1 MAILFIQE
9 AIMDYK
15 QLASDILARV
25 GGESN
30 IISFTHC
37 ATRLRFNLKDTAK
50 ADTENLKNMPGI
62 MGVVNKGGQYQ
73 IVIGSDVPNVYRELM
88 ALGSFSGSE
97 PPEEKDERNA
107 FIRALDTIAGIF
119 TPILPAITGAGILKA
134 LMALLVAFKWID
146 TASQTYQILNII
158 SDAAFF
164 FLPFLI
170 ANSAANKFRA
180 NPYMAMSISGVL
192 LHPTFISMV
201 NTAKETGDAIRF
213 IGLPVTAASYSSSV
227 IPIILSV
234 WFMSYIEPI
243 ADRISPKPVKFFTK
257 PLITLIISAPVALIV
272 LGPLGNIVG
281 NGIAAFIST
290 LDTYAKWLV
299 PLLVG
304 IFTPWMVMTGT
315 HYGLVPIGI
324 NNVAT
329 AGFDTIVGPG
339 MLGSNIAQGGAAFA
353 VYFRTKNSTMKQLT
367 LSSGITA
374 VCGITEPA
382 LYGVNLKLKRPL
394 IASMIGG
401 GVSGLFLGI
410 FGVGRYTTGS
420 PGLLALP
427 GYIGPDGFTNL
438 IYAIIGSAIAF
449 AVSFA
454 ATLIM
459 GFEDIPEAAGTQ
471 TQSVKHTAVEAE
483 LCAPVKGR
491 VIPLKDVKDPIFAD
505 EILGKGAAVIPDTG
519 LIVAPA
525 GGVIENV
532 AETSHAVGLRT
543 ADGADV
549 LIHIGIDTVKL
560 DGKHFKPLVKAGDHV
575 KTGDPLIEFDMDK
588 VKKAGFDVTTPIII
602 TNSGEFDISVI
613 SKDALEKEPFIR
625 LSKKEG

>member
-1 MAILFIQE
+1 
-9 AIMDYK
+9 MDYK

-272 LGPLGNIVG
+272 LGLGNIVG

-353 VYFRTKNSTMKQLT
+353 VYFKTKNSTMKQLA

-471 TQSVKHTAVEAE
+471 TQSVKRTAVEAE

-491 VIPLKDVKDPIFAD
+491 IIPLKDVKDPIFAD

-575 KTGDPLIEFDMDK
+575 KIGDPLIEFDMDK

>member
-1 MAILFIQE
+1 M
-9 AIMDYK
+9 K
-15 QLASDILARV
+15 QLA
-25 GGESN
+25 
-30 IISFTHC
+30 
-37 ATRLRFNLKDTAK
+37 
-50 ADTENLKNMPGI
+50 
-62 MGVVNKGGQYQ
+62 
-73 IVIGSDVPNVYRELM
+73 
-88 ALGSFSGSE
+88 
-97 PPEEKDERNA
+97 
-107 FIRALDTIAGIF
+107 
-119 TPILPAITGAGILKA
+119 
-134 LMALLVAFKWID
+134 
-146 TASQTYQILNII
+146 
-158 SDAAFF
+158 
-164 FLPFLI
+164 
-170 ANSAANKFRA
+170 
-180 NPYMAMSISGVL
+180 
-192 LHPTFISMV
+192 
-201 NTAKETGDAIRF
+201 
-213 IGLPVTAASYSSSV
+213 
-227 IPIILSV
+227 
-234 WFMSYIEPI
+234 
-243 ADRISPKPVKFFTK
+243 
-257 PLITLIISAPVALIV
+257 
-272 LGPLGNIVG
+272 
-281 NGIAAFIST
+281 
-290 LDTYAKWLV
+290 
-299 PLLVG
+299 
-304 IFTPWMVMTGT
+304 
-315 HYGLVPIGI
+315 
-324 NNVAT
+324 
-329 AGFDTIVGPG
+329 
-339 MLGSNIAQGGAAFA
+339 
-353 VYFRTKNSTMKQLT
+353 

-471 TQSVKHTAVEAE
+471 TQSVKRTAVEAE

-491 VIPLKDVKDPIFAD
+491 IIPLKDVKDPIFAD

-575 KTGDPLIEFDMDK
+575 KIGDPLIEFDMDK